1 MPAQQQRLLSLLFAL
16 LLAADLLAIA
26 VSWPLLHAITKSLLM
41 PVLMLQ
47 LWLAN
52 RQAENREWTWVLVGL
67 FFSWLGDMLLLRG
80 SESLFFMA
88 GLLSFLTTHVLYIFY
103 FRHFRSPNKSHPQNR
118 PYLLPVLV
126 FAYSLSFYALLWPHL
141 QAMRLPVAVYCLVIT
156 IMLLQALA
164 TRPGAGDRS
173 FRYFTMGAALFVLSD
188 SVLAF
193 DKFYASY
200 PGLGLVVMATY
211 GCAQWLIVQGS
222 MRSR

>member
-1 MPAQQQRLLSLLFAL
+1 ELLSEEDDRIWTGIILGQSHRFFDLQTVSPEIHGFA
-16 LLAADLLAIA
+16 
-26 VSWPLLHAITKSLLM
+26 
-41 PVLMLQ
+41 
-47 LWLAN
+47 
-52 RQAENREWTWVLVGL
+52 
-67 FFSWLGDMLLLRG
+67 
-80 SESLFFMA
+80 
-88 GLLSFLTTHVLYIFY
+88 
-103 FRHFRSPNKSHPQNR
+103 
-118 PYLLPVLV
+118 
-126 FAYSLSFYALLWPHL
+126 FYAILWPHL
-141 QAMRLPVAVYCLVIT
+141 GAMRLPVAVYCLVIT